1 MSARERLLGRMAR
14 EKRQWMVPLAA
25 ILVLNLAA
33 YLFGVYPLSR
43 RLEQSEERAAADQAA
58 LITATRDLTEARATE
73 TGKASAESELE
84 KFYGE
89 VLPGS
94 FSEARRV
101 LYLRLSQIA
110 RESNLSYKRQT
121 IEEPPVTRE
130 DAGPLR
136 RLTLNLALEGSYEG
150 IRDFVHRIERAPEFI
165 VVENI
170 ALAMRGEANSPLVVN
185 LVMSTYY
192 HAGRDGQ

>member
-1 MSARERLLGRMAR
+1 MSAQDGLLGRIAR
-14 EKRQWMVPLAA
+14 EKRQWIVPLAA
-25 ILVLNLAA
+25 VLLLNLAA
-33 YLFGVYPLSR
+33 YLFGVYPLSK

-58 LITATRDLTEARATE
+58 LIAATRDLTQARATE
-73 TGKASAESELE
+73 TGKARAVSELE

-89 VLPGS
+89 LLPDG

-110 RESNLSYKRQT
+110 RESNLRYKRQT
-121 IEEPPVTRE
+121 IEEPPAAGE
-130 DAGPLR
+130 KAGPLR
-136 RLTLNLALEGSYEG
+136 KLTLNLSLEGSYEG
-150 IRDFVHRIERAPEFI
+150 IRDFIHRVERAPEFI

-192 HAGRDGQ
+192 RAGSDGQ